1 MTWPADWSS
10 YHRDRLQR
18 YCHNRGRWVNG
29 LCECFDQWK
38 SPSIWHWPDSIWIS
52 ARYQAL
58 LQCTHWDGPLQW
70 NETRKAHVWS
80 GGVSYYCSDIMR
92 WVIPEMSRT
101 TACFPANTTQHE
113 YEWYPYLF
121 ENVSC
126 PYTWNRFMQRCE
138 CQEGAVYAKRNHIF
152 STIHLSPDEWHIPCP
167 RRGTPMALPDNGTHW
182 LNRTAPLPEG
192 WPHTVPNCAGRGNW
206 SESQGTCACE
216 EGWISVRQPDGSYQY
231 CAERVSNFSTT
242 ESPTASIQG
251 SLAQLASATE
261 SSSSNDT
268 PMIVVAIPFLVVIVG
283 QFFAIL
289 WLVKALRRQAKEST
303 STGTAQAVPSG
314 GSSGPTGEIHNASAS
329 PRGHP
334 ALKSP

>member
-1 MTWPADWSS
+1 M
-10 YHRDRLQR
+10 
-18 YCHNRGRWVNG
+18 RG
-29 LCECFDQWK
+29 
-38 SPSIWHWPDSIWIS
+38 
-52 ARYQAL
+52 
-58 LQCTHWDGPLQW
+58 
-70 NETRKAHVWS
+70 
-80 GGVSYYCSDIMR
+80 
-92 WVIPEMSRT
+92 VIPEMSRT
-101 TACFPANTTQHE
+101 AACFPANTTQHE

-167 RRGTPMALPDNGTHW
+167 RRGTPMALPENGTHW

-206 SESQGTCACE
+206 SESQGTCNCE
-216 EGWISVRQPDGSYQY
+216 EGWITVRQPDGSYQY

-242 ESPTASIQG
+242 DSPAASIQG
-251 SLAQLASATE
+251 SLAELTSVTE
-261 SSSSNDT
+261 SASSNDT

-283 QFFAIL
+283 QLFAIL
-289 WLVKALRRQAKEST
+289 WLVKALRRQAKENT
-303 STGTAQAVPSG
+303 STGTAQAVPGG
-314 GSSGPTGEIHNASAS
+314 GSPSPTGEIHNASAS